1 MQLYHL
7 EDLICWLR
15 VARARRLIQNRQ
27 DAFALFPAY
36 AKEEL
41 SQKEAT
47 EAANAVMRAA
57 R

>member
-1 MQLYHL
+1 MQLCHL